1 MTIALIAV
9 TAFVALIFVGVIVA
23 KSIDK
28 REGK

>member
-1 MTIALIAV
+1 MTIAVLAV
-9 TAFVALIFVGVIVA
+9 TAFVALIFVGVIVG